1 MSAGM
6 PVPPVPRLHLISDR
20 RLCPLDRFAEIAGLA
35 VSAGFDAVHLREK
48 NLGAGAL
55 VEAGQQLRRSEQ
67 AVGNRASIIVNER
80 LDVALVL
87 AASGVQLGEESF
99 SPRDVRA
106 VAGRSLLIGRSIHD
120 PASAERAALEGA
132 DFLIAGHI
140 YATSSKPEQ
149 EPRGPKLIRAV
160 VRACRL
166 PVIAIGGITPE
177 RVPEVVDAGA
187 WGVAV
192 ISGVL
197 RADDPAEAA
206 RAYRAAIDR
215 AVAVGRE

>member
-55 VEAGQQLRRSEQ
+55 VEAGQQLRQ

-149 EPRGPKLIRAV
+149 EPRGPELIRAV

-177 RVPEVVDAGA
+177 RVPEVVEAGA
-187 WGVAV
+187 RGVAV

-215 AVAVGRE
+215 ALSVST